1 MGTLLCALYKVPLM
15 LQIRHFDSKAGIVTV
30 RIWSTNFH
38 SFNVSSYHQ
47 MSLDPLNVGLLKTWG
62 ENLVIAFSC
71 FFFFF
76 FLVDDQ
82 NAISFSVC
90 KLALDASFQQIDRKH
105 NCLYFTFLR
114 EKYLFFPRK
123 NTNDIWLRIPLG
135 LFLLRGRSSRR
146 RYVYAN

>member
-15 LQIRHFDSKAGIVTV
+15 LQIRHFDSKAGTVTV
-30 RIWSTNFH
+30 LIWSTNFH

-47 MSLDPLNVGLLKTWG
+47 ISLDPLDVGILKTWG
-62 ENLVIAFSC
+62 EKLVIAFSW
-71 FFFFF
+71 FFS
-76 FLVDDQ
+76 LS
-82 NAISFSVC
+82 NSFSVC

-114 EKYLFFPRK
+114 GKYLFFPRK

-135 LFLLRGRSSRR
+135 LFLLQGRSSRR